1 MEEVAVE
8 AAVEVEVAKDSLDMR
23 DERDQIMVVI
33 IIQHIAE
40 DVMNIDQDVVFTRI
54 EDVTTI
60 EDEEVLIKDHTI
72 NNGSYAVV

>member
-1 MEEVAVE
+1 MEEVE
-8 AAVEVEVAKDSLDMR
+8 VEVEVAKDSLDMR

-33 IIQHIAE
+33 IIQHTE

-54 EDVTTI
+54 EDVTTV
-60 EDEEVLIKDHTI
+60 EDVLKDRTI